1 MNYTVFVT
9 RRAQKQL
16 ANLPSDARNRI
27 STAIRAL
34 ADNPRPVGCRKLT
47 GRQEWR
53 IRIGDYRALY
63 DIDDEQ
69 QSVTVFHVGHR
80 RDIYDQSM

>member
-1 MNYTVFVT
+1 MNYVVFVT
-9 RRAQKQL
+9 RRSQKQL
-16 ANLPSDARNRI
+16 ASLPFDARNRI
-27 STAIRAL
+27 STGIRSL
-34 ADNPRPVGCRKLT
+34 AQNPRPVGCRKLT

-53 IRIGDYRALY
+53 IRVGDYRVLY

-69 QSVTVFHVGHR
+69 QAVTVFHVGHR